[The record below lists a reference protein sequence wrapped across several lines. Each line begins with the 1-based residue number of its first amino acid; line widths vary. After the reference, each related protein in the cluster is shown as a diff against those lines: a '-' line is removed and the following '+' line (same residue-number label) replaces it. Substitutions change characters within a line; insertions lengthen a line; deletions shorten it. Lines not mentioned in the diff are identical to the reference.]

1 MMTFFHTLYGQSLKT
16 KTLVQISVKNM
27 HICTPQTNR
36 QWTPFIKI
44 KRTFIVKDHWVHRIQ
59 FPLRQAAARSI
70 HVSQSSTYP
79 EIYVDLEAL
88 STPPKPFWEHMH
100 YVAFSRVTSIAGLY
114 IESINEKKKS
124 VSMKVSDYLKNALQ
138 NNKLQTNIQFTNKDT
153 LNILLNNSRS
163 FKKHFNAIQYNKLIL
178 QQHINI
184 FLESKLCKHDKSID
198 YTIDD
203 YMIVR
208 ADQKNNL
215 TPTYGIISYL
225 KNEIE
230 IHKVQYMSTETID
243 TLYINIIFKS
253 KTISIFSIYNSPKNS
268 YLQIEKH
275 LIQLLDKEIIT
286 SNNLIVLGDF
296 NIQYNSSNNMK
307 LCSKLSKYN
316 LQQHVNKYTT
326 INNTTIDF
334 IFTNLQIQTINI
346 LYAHWSDHH
355 VLQCQLNIKLENNEF
370 IKYNHNYQ
378 INFFLMLSNKIHC
391 YHTTLSCFTSY
402 SPNILTLCIIL
413 CSFQIN
419 NYNTINM
426 SLFHFHSTQSNS
438 SA

>member
-1 MMTFFHTLYGQSLKT
+1 M
-16 KTLVQISVKNM
+16 
-27 HICTPQTNR
+27 
-36 QWTPFIKI
+36 
-44 KRTFIVKDHWVHRIQ
+44 
-59 FPLRQAAARSI
+59 
-70 HVSQSSTYP
+70 
-79 EIYVDLEAL
+79 
-88 STPPKPFWEHMH
+88 
-100 YVAFSRVTSIAGLY
+100 
-114 IESINEKKKS
+114 
-124 VSMKVSDYLKNALQ
+124 
-138 NNKLQTNIQFTNKDT
+138 QTNIQFSNKDT

-163 FKKHFNAIQYNKLIL
+163 FKKHFNAIQHNKLIL

-198 YTIDD
+198 YIIDD

-230 IHKVQYMSTETID
+230 IHKIQYMSTETID
-243 TLYINIIFKS
+243 TLYINITFKS

-296 NIQYNSSNNMK
+296 NIQYNSSNYMK

-346 LYAHWSDHH
+346 MYAHWSPH
-355 VLQCQLNIKLENNEF
+355 LTMSIKYLIRNNEF

-378 INFFLMLSNKIHC
+378 INFFPMSSNKIHC
-391 YHTTLSCFTSY
+391 YHTAVSCFTSY
-402 SPNILTLCIIL
+402 PPNILTLFIIH

-419 NYNTINM
+419 NYYTINM
-426 SLFHFHSTQSNS
+426 SLFHFH
-438 SA
+438 